1 MYRMA
6 GNANGAA
13 RGEASR
19 HLPYN
24 AGIPMHD
31 VSQFFSCPPFHS
43 RCFMDRILKQLSS
56 SLNTAETI
64 DQLVRPMLSMLGTI
78 TGMESTYLT
87 GIDLEQHTQ
96 RIRFA
101 RNSGTLQIAE
111 GMEVPWADTLCKR
124 ALEMGQL
131 ACDAVPALW
140 ADSAAAAQLQI
151 QTYVSAPIN
160 NGDGELMGTLCA
172 ASTSKL
178 AIAPNVEVLF
188 QLFANIV
195 GNFIER
201 EVLVEKLQAAN
212 DQLAAHALTDL
223 LTGLPNRRAMFAELE
238 HMLALASRSRIHVLV
253 GVIDLDG
260 FKDINDRY
268 GHQGGDDLLRA
279 IALRLQAGMRSAD
292 LIGRMGGDEFLFVGP
307 GPTVGEA
314 DADAAA
320 WHMQQRLSALLVGHY
335 EFAGQTVSYGGASVG
350 VAALPPD
357 HVGIEAAIHQADALM
372 YQVKHSRKLR

>member
-1 MYRMA
+1 
-6 GNANGAA
+6 
-13 RGEASR
+13 
-19 HLPYN
+19 
-24 AGIPMHD
+24 
-31 VSQFFSCPPFHS
+31 
-43 RCFMDRILKQLSS
+43 MDRILKQLSS

-64 DQLVRPMLSMLGTI
+64 DQLVRPMLDMLGTI

-111 GMEVPWADTLCKR
+111 GMVVPWADTLCKR

-131 ACDAVPALW
+131 ACDAVPELW
-140 ADSAAAAQLQI
+140 ADSDAAAQLQI

-160 NGDGELMGTLCA
+160 NGEGELLGTLCA

-178 AIAPNVEVLF
+178 AIAPNVEALF

-279 IALRLQAGMRSAD
+279 IAQRLQGGMRSAD

-320 WHMQQRLSALLVGHY
+320 LHMQQRLSALLVGNL
-335 EFAGQTVSYGGASVG
+335 S
-350 VAALPPD
+350 LPAKPSAM
-357 HVGIEAAIHQADALM
+357 VVPVLVWRRCRRTMSGSKPPFTRQM
-372 YQVKHSRKLR
+372 R